1 MKKLV
6 EDIMELTKLDNSGA
20 EMKWEDCDL
29 YRIAKNAVD
38 SLETCAAD
46 LGVTVSLEGETA
58 PMRAIPQTLYSIV
71 YNLCDNAIKYNNP
84 GGSVTIR
91 VRPAETSAVLTV
103 RDTGI
108 GIPLES
114 CERIFERFYRVE
126 KSRSKEVG
134 GTGLGLSIVKH
145 AVMIYDGK
153 IEVNSEIG
161 KGTEFIITLPNKPK
175 QDFTSEENEHD

>member
-1 MKKLV
+1 MLFR
-6 EDIMELTKLDNSGA
+6 S
-20 EMKWEDCDL
+20 
-29 YRIAKNAVD
+29 
-38 SLETCAAD
+38 
-46 LGVTVSLEGETA
+46 
-58 PMRAIPQTLYSIV
+58 
-71 YNLCDNAIKYNNP
+71 
-84 GGSVTIR
+84 
-91 VRPAETSAVLTV
+91 V

-145 AVMIYDGK
+145 AVMIYDGI